1 MQTIGVSCYGFLMNE
16 RRIFFAIP
24 LSRQTKTRI
33 AREISCWEKLPLF
46 TVRPDH
52 LHVTLL
58 FLGFVRDEDVER
70 YSDAARNICAD
81 IEPFEIDF
89 TAISYAPDDRSPKML
104 WLTGE
109 ENDTLLRLRNAFETE
124 LTEKAAEFQRFR
136 PHVTLA
142 RLKRNLFATLPE
154 ERRATL
160 SKSLRIVEP
169 VSSVILYESV
179 GAGAKREYLP
189 MEEFPLE
196 G

>member
-1 MQTIGVSCYGFLMNE
+1 MNE

-24 LSRQTKTRI
+24 LTRQTKTRI
-33 AREISCWEKLPLF
+33 TRDISTWEKLPLF

-70 YSDAARNICAD
+70 YSEVAREICAD

-89 TAISYAPDDRSPKML
+89 TGISYAPDEKSPKML

-109 ENDTLLRLRNAFETE
+109 ENETLLHLRNALESG
-124 LTEKAAEFQRFR
+124 LSDKAAEFQRFR

-142 RLKRNLFATLPE
+142 RLKRNLFASLPE
-154 ERRATL
+154 ERKAAL
-160 SKSLRIVEP
+160 PKQFRIVEP
-169 VSSVILYESV
+169 VSSVVLYESV
-179 GAGAKREYLP
+179 GTGAKREYLP